1 MAVGDFG
8 AEGLAFPLRERVLG
22 GPEQLALLPA
32 DVIVEGLPE
41 LAQRRATVFG
51 RSRVPHPRRQ
61 PVHRQVIAV
70 QPLDQGVVE
79 GAVANEPRQQA
90 LALGMEVRQQAPRPE
105 AEQLRVERLDLL
117 RVGGGQL
124 PLQPQREDEAVVV
137 LLRERRQPR
146 FPSHRP
152 TVRRP
157 VPKGGRAVP
166 SGGRPAAAGGAAW
179 RPPVLQRLPGTPSIA
194 HPSRLFYGWW
204 IVGAGLVLN
213 ALMGAL
219 VMHAYGAY
227 VAVFRTEFGW
237 SSAMLA
243 LGYASI
249 QGTNGVVGPGQGWL
263 TDRFGPRAVIRVG
276 LVVLAV
282 GLLLFSQISQLGH
295 FFPALF
301 VIAVGMS
308 LGGFLSVMVAI
319 VHWFERYRATAIS
332 FITGGFG
339 LGGVLAFLV
348 VLAIDAFGWEI
359 TAIGS
364 AVAVLAFGL
373 PAAQLIRTRP
383 EDHGYRVDGA
393 PAPERAAD
401 DPAAVAEI
409 PRKDEGFTVGEAL
422 RTRQFWF
429 ISIGHGS
436 ALLVV
441 SAVMVHL
448 VTHLTESLGYSLP
461 QAGAIQSVIPIA
473 MVVGTLSGGI
483 LGDRVNK
490 RALGAGSMV
499 LAGVAIL
506 VLVVANALWMIFVFA
521 LLHGLAWGVR
531 GPVLLALRADYFG
544 ARDFGKI
551 MGLSQLV
558 MTSGMMTGPLFA
570 GLMRDRTGG
579 FEEGFTI
586 LSVIALAGALLI
598 VFSPRPRRPLAGA
611 S

>member
-1 MAVGDFG
+1 MAFRDLG
-8 AEGLAFPLRERVLG
+8 PERVLLG
-22 GPEQLALLPA
+22 LRELLLDRLEKVAFFPA
-32 DVIVEGLPE
+32 NVIVEGVPE
-41 LAQRRATVFG
+41 LAQRRAPVIE
-51 RSRVPHPRRQ
+51 RRRVPHARHQSVQRQ
-61 PVHRQVIAV
+61 MIAV
-70 QPLDQGVVE
+70 QPRDPGIVE
-79 GAVANEPRQQA
+79 RSVADEPRQQA
-90 LALGMEVRQQAPRPE
+90 FALGVEVREQAPQPE
-105 AEQLRVERLDLL
+105 AEQLRVEPLHVLCFR
-117 RVGGGQL
+117 GGKL
-124 PLQPQREDEAVVV
+124 PLQAEREDEAVVV
-137 LLRERRQPR
+137 LFRKRRQARIPFHR
-146 FPSHRP
+146 FHP
-152 TVRRP
+152 TPLRSQ
-157 VPKGGRAVP
+157 GAALLL
-166 SGGRPAAAGGAAW
+166 SGGRLAVVGVFVG
-179 RPPVLQRLPGTPSIA
+179 RPPVLQRLPGTHYLA

-237 SSAMLA
+237 SSTMLA
-243 LGYASI
+243 LGYSAI

-282 GLLLFSQISQLGH
+282 GLLLFSQVSQLGH

-301 VIAVGMS
+301 VMAIGMS
-308 LGGFLSVMVAI
+308 LGGFLSVMVAV

-332 FITGGFG
+332 FITGGFA
-339 LGGVLAFLV
+339 LGGVFTFLV
-348 VLAIDAFGWEI
+348 VLAIDAFGWQA

-364 AVAVLAFGL
+364 AVAVLLLGL
-373 PAAQLIRTRP
+373 PAAQLVRTRP
-383 EDHGYRVDGA
+383 EDHGERVDGD
-393 PAPERAAD
+393 PAPERTAETG
-401 DPAAVAEI
+401 AVTEI
-409 PRKDEGFTVGEAL
+409 PHGADGFTVGEAL

-429 ISIGHGS
+429 ISLGHGT

-448 VTHLTESLGYSLP
+448 VTHLTENLDYSLP

-473 MVVGTLSGGI
+473 MVMGTLSGGI

-499 LAGVAIL
+499 TAGVAVL
-506 VLVVANALWMIFVFA
+506 VLVFADALWMIFVFA

-570 GLMRDRTGG
+570 GRMRDLTGG
-579 FEEGFTI
+579 FETGFAI
-586 LSVIALAGALLI
+586 LSVVALAGALLI
-598 VFSPRPRRPLAGA
+598 VFSPRPRRPLASPA
-611 S
+611 